1 MALAR
6 YVQGDYAL
14 SVIITQ
20 NNSKE
25 NYKTNSICEY
35 VRLKLA
41 INSNIKLNSPLTY
54 LSSEN
59 KKMKMMKYC

>member
-20 NNSKE
+20 NNSEE
-25 NYKTNSICEY
+25 NYKTNSMCEY

-41 INSNIKLNSPLTY
+41 INCNIKLNSSLSY

-59 KKMKMMKYC
+59 KKMMLKYY